1 MHIGVPHRAATPAW
15 PAHSVSSKAGWGLVW
30 VAAVCA
36 GCGTPR
42 VGGVPGIAPSPNTAW
57 TPPPTEPAQDTTKR
71 LEVPAG
77 LEQRI
82 RRLTLAE
89 VVDLGL
95 RNNPATRLSWANARA
110 AAAAYGSERGAYL
123 PTIDGD
129 VTATR
134 LKTVASQGRSAV
146 TQSVLNPSLSLS
158 YLLFDFGGRSGNVG
172 TARND
177 LIAANFTHNAT
188 LQAVV
193 LEIQSAYFQY
203 VANRALLEAQRTTQ
217 REARTN
223 LTAAEER
230 HRVGVATI
238 ADVLQ
243 ARTAASQ
250 AELAVQATEGNL
262 QTSRGALALSVG
274 LPANLPYD
282 VDSAAGQVPVAIV
295 TDSVD
300 ALIAR
305 AVKGRPDL
313 AAAQAE
319 YQASRAQVS
328 VARASRLPS
337 LVLNGTGGR
346 TYTSSLPDGGNNY
359 TVSLGLRIP
368 LFAGFSRLYDQREA
382 VALSDAAAA
391 RAAALGQR
399 VVFEVF
405 SSYYALQTAAR
416 RVRTS
421 DDLIA
426 SARQSSEVALGR
438 YRAGVGSVLDLLAAQ
453 TALADARAQQVLARL
468 EWNTS
473 LARLAHD
480 TGILDVRGGSSL
492 RLAPDSGSKTPSQ

>member
-1 MHIGVPHRAATPAW
+1 VIATRYWTAASLAIGCLA
-15 PAHSVSSKAGWGLVW
+15 
-30 VAAVCA
+30 CA
-36 GCGTPR
+36 GTPSI
-42 VGGVPGIAPSPNTAW
+42 GGVAGIPPSPSTVW
-57 TPPPTEPAQDTTKR
+57 TPPAEERPREAALRAP
-71 LEVPAG
+71 VPSD

-82 RRLTLAE
+82 QQLTLAE
-89 VVDLGL
+89 VVDIGL

-110 AAAAYGSERGAYL
+110 AAAAYGSERGAYF
-123 PTIDGD
+123 PTVDGD

-146 TQSVLNPSLSLS
+146 TQSVLSPSLNLS

-188 LQAVV
+188 LQTVV
-193 LEIQSAYFQY
+193 LQIQSAYFQY
-203 VANRALLEAQRTTQ
+203 VANRALLQAQRITA

-230 HRVGVATI
+230 NRVGVATI

-243 ARTAASQ
+243 ARTAVSQ
-250 AELAVQATEGNL
+250 AELAAQTTEGGV
-262 QTSRGALALSVG
+262 QTSRGALALALG

-282 VDSAAGQVPVAIV
+282 VDSAAGQLPVAV
-295 TDSVD
+295 LADSVD
-300 ALIAR
+300 TLIAR
-305 AVKGRPDL
+305 AVQARPDL

-319 YQASRAQVS
+319 FDASRAQIS

-346 TYTSSLPDGGNNY
+346 TYTSSLPQGGNNY

-368 LFAGFSRLYDQREA
+368 LFAGFSRIYDQRQA

-391 RAAALGQR
+391 RADALGQR

-405 SSYYALQTAAR
+405 SSYHALQTAAR
-416 RVRTS
+416 RVRTTN
-421 DDLIA
+421 DLIA
-426 SARQSSEVALGR
+426 SAEQSSEVALGR
-438 YRAGVGSVLDLLAAQ
+438 YRAGVGSVLDLLSAQ

-473 LARLAHD
+473 LAQLAHD
-480 TGILDVRGGSSL
+480 TGILDARGGSSL
-492 RLAPDSGSKTPSQ
+492 RLAPDSIPETPSR